1 MRPSEIQWNQPNL
14 IPPQERE
21 CNGIQFTVLGVA
33 QPQGSTRAFIPKGWN
48 RAIITSDNPKNKS
61 WRQETSNEAM
71 IAMQGKPM
79 MEGPVELIADFYFD
93 KPKSTKKSV
102 VHKITK
108 PDVSKLAR
116 SCEDAMTGIVYKDDS
131 QIVSETVRKHFGLPA
146 RAVIQV
152 RQL

>member
-1 MRPSEIQWNQPNL
+1 MNSVMTVQMCELFQD
-14 IPPQERE
+14 
-21 CNGIQFTVLGVA
+21 NGIQFTVLGNP

-61 WRQETSNEAM
+61 WRQETASQAINAM
-71 IAMQGKPM
+71 NGREMFMGA
-79 MEGPVELIADFYFD
+79 VELVADFYFD
-93 KPKSTKKSV
+93 RPTSKKKAL
-102 VHKITK
+102 HKITK

-116 SCEDAMTGIVYKDDS
+116 SVEDAMTGIVYKDDS

-146 RAVIQV
+146 RVEIQV